1 MKNKVTLKELLGTH
15 IIIAIL
21 VASYYWCWARNDWQW
36 YYGTYN
42 KNKRIS

>member
-21 VASYYWCWARNDWQW
+21 VASYYLMMKGQLQIWENVIQFALKSQ
-36 YYGTYN
+36 
-42 KNKRIS
+42 